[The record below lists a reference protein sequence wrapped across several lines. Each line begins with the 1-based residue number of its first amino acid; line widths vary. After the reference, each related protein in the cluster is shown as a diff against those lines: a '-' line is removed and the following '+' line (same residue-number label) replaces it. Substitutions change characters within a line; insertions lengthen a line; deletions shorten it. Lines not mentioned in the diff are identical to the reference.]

1 MLLYIYDIKM
11 KNKRNFN
18 KIKRI
23 FYYNLNKLGLDSDT
37 QITKSTILVPDNK
50 ERIMDKFFSEFRKKT
65 KNIVIFKVF
74 THYIEELE

>member
-1 MLLYIYDIKM
+1 MLYIYDIKM